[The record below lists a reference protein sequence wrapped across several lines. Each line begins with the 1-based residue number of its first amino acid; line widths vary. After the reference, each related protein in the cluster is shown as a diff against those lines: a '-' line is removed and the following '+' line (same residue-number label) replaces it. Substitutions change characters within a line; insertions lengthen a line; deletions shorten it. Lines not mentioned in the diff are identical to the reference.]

1 MLILDIH
8 TSAFIHGMPITI
20 DTLQRQWL
28 TLRLIPRFPRK
39 ITGTDLTRKLASAG
53 FSVTKRT
60 VERDLQSL
68 SAIFPLVSDTRAKP
82 YGWSWERGAAAL
94 DVPALSPPEA
104 SSFLMLRKF
113 LESLTPASVLD
124 QLAPYFGMA
133 EQCLNV
139 QGGSAPLR
147 DWLKKIAIVPANLEL
162 LPANVP
168 EPILATVQEA
178 LLGNQQ
184 LKLRYRKR
192 GERSDVE
199 YIAHPLGLV
208 QRGGV
213 FYLVATLF
221 DYDDTRLLVL
231 HRIRHAE
238 MLLEPATLH
247 KNFSLAAYIADGNMG
262 FGKTMPVDLVL
273 RFTRN
278 AGEHLW
284 DTPLAANQQIVELP
298 DGRVEVK
305 ARVADSLQLRWW
317 LLGFA
322 DGVEVVLPTSLRQE
336 LRDRLRGALALYCT
350 ETQ

>member
-1 MLILDIH
+1 M
-8 TSAFIHGMPITI
+8 SITI

-39 ITGTDLTRKLASAG
+39 ITGTELTKRLGSAG

-68 SAIFPLVSDTRAKP
+68 SAIFPLISDARSKP

-104 SSFLMLRKF
+104 ASFLMLRKF
-113 LESLTPASVLD
+113 LERLTPASVLD

-133 EQCLNV
+133 EQCLDA
-139 QGGSAPLR
+139 QAGKSPLR

-162 LPANVP
+162 LPANVS

-184 LKLRYRKR
+184 LQLRYRKR

-231 HRIRHAE
+231 HRIRQAE
-238 MLLEPATLH
+238 MLPEPARRQKGFDLTRYV
-247 KNFSLAAYIADGNMG
+247 AAGNLG
-262 FGKTMPVDLVL
+262 FGAEAPLDLVL
-273 RFTRN
+273 RFTHE

-284 DTPLAANQQIVELP
+284 DTPLTANQQITPLP
-298 DGRVEVK
+298 DGRLEVK
-305 ARVADSLQLRWW
+305 ASVADSLQLRWW

-322 DGVEVVLPTSLRQE
+322 DGVEVVSPPALREE
-336 LRDRLRGALALYCT
+336 LHRRLRSALALYAPGK
-350 ETQ
+350 